1 MVARCLPTW
10 RVNGSQSDDC
20 AYMLMAAAASCAAG
34 RVPEIDVRTALP
46 TQPAID
52 TLPPLPNVTNVE
64 EELPN
69 ENGCACAICLDDFE
83 AGDGVRKL
91 PRCGHV
97 LPKECGD
104 RWFRTVASC
113 PICKT
118 DLAVGEGANASSAS
132 ASAAS
137 S

>member
-1 MVARCLPTW
+1 MA
-10 RVNGSQSDDC
+10 VNRTIVH
-20 AYMLMAAAASCAAG
+20 MLMAAAATCAAKRG
-34 RVPEIDVRTALP
+34 KSPEIDVRTALP

-104 RWFRTVASC
+104 RWFRRVASC
-113 PICKT
+113 PFCMT
-118 DLAVGEGANASSAS
+118 DIAVGHGGCGGGGRGANTSSAS

-137 S
+137 